1 MDRDTAEVTMREK
14 ATIDLEQRAT
24 TIGVFIATAKD
35 LGYNKALFLKDVRKA
50 WDRIHIKP
58 DGKVRVE

>member
-1 MDRDTAEVTMREK
+1 MREK